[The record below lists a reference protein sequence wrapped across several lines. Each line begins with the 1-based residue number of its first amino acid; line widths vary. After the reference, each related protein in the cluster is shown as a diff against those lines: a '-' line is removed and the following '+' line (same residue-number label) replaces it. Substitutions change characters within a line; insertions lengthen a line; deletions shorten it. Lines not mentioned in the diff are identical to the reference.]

1 MRLLLDHSI
10 VGQSATTLTIRKD
23 REFAGCRLCGA
34 VFQSRMAI
42 EVGDEEWAADRLVFE
57 TAVAIETRE
66 WRTKHS
72 RKHTKRAHMQLEES
86 GLTMTP
92 EAAIKLAPFGLVP
105 VGDAEVVEIAQAL
118 REAPRAPI
126 DDVETTLK
134 GWR

>member
-1 MRLLLDHSI
+1 MKVLLDHSI
-10 VGQSATTLTIRKD
+10 VGQSETTLTIRKD

-42 EVGDEEWAADRLVFE
+42 EVSDEEWAADRLVFE
-57 TAVAIETRE
+57 TAVAVETRQ
-66 WRTKHS
+66 WRTEHN
-72 RKHTKRAHMQLEES
+72 RTHAGGEHIHLAAS
-86 GLTMTP
+86 GLTFTP

>member
-1 MRLLLDHSI
+1 MRVLLDHSI

-42 EVGDEEWAADRLVFE
+42 EVSDEEWAADRLVFE
-57 TAVAIETRE
+57 TAVAIETRQ
-66 WRTKHS
+66 WRNEHNMRHS
-72 RKHTKRAHMQLEES
+72 EREHIALRER
-86 GLTMTP
+86 GLTLTP
-92 EAAIKLAPFGLVP
+92 EAAMKLAPFGLVP
-105 VGDAEVVEIAQAL
+105 VGDAEVAEIAQAL